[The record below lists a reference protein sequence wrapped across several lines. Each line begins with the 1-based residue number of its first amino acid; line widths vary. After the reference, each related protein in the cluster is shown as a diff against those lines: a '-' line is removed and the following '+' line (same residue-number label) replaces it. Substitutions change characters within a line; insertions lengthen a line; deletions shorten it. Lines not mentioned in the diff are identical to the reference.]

1 MSILEDLSKAKK
13 KAKPYAVVGGREV
26 YDYDSLEK
34 KVEIDQAEA
43 KVGGGQVDLGEMKP
57 TKDGWGYTDMGNS
70 FSAIPQDILFINRY
84 KKENDAYLIVTDY
97 RAIKEQSSGQ
107 IYASSVQ
114 ALVIKNKGTKGE
126 EEMYLESIRNVS
138 DTEFINDFTGEL
150 SNISMAKVFEAIDKD
165 KVKEVSKDEISF

>member
-1 MSILEDLSKAKK
+1 MDGGIPTWEIVSRQFLKISYLSI
-13 KAKPYAVVGGREV
+13 V
-26 YDYDSLEK
+26 
-34 KVEIDQAEA
+34 I
-43 KVGGGQVDLGEMKP
+43 
-57 TKDGWGYTDMGNS
+57 
-70 FSAIPQDILFINRY
+70 

-114 ALVIKNKGTKGE
+114 ALVIKNKGKKGE